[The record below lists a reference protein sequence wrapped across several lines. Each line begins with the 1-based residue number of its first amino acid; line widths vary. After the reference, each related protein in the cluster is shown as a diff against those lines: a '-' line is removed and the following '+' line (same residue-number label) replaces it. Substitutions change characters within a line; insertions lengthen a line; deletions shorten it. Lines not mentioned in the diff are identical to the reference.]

1 MSPAYTPPSRA
12 AISVKE
18 TTRLM
23 IRLISYSRYFS
34 TATPRQT
41 GRAAVP
47 RITTA
52 PTTDWLPQP
61 GISSATSWAMNTP
74 MISETT
80 KMAAPL

>member
-1 MSPAYTPPSRA
+1 M
-12 AISVKE
+12 
-18 TTRLM
+18 
-23 IRLISYSRYFS
+23 
-34 TATPRQT
+34 QT
-41 GRAAVP
+41 GKAAVP

-61 GISSATSWAMNTP
+61 GTSSTMSRAMNTP